1 MIRNSIK
8 AILLLSLVAIMGT
21 AAYAQLPSDAVELEK
36 LKIPEVQKSMDL
48 DPVYL
53 TASDPSQGTWE
64 YKSVTYRGSKADSK
78 EKFLADPDKYAKAA
92 EKQRFI
98 NNFKVA
104 MSTVWCP
111 VTDQVTPG
119 GMKQWKKLDL
129 TFESCCGF
137 CDENA
142 KDIHFEE
149 GLKRL
154 NERAEKTYSMIGAK
168 YTEGAKSPLEGA
180 LKKQ

>member
-8 AILLLSLVAIMGT
+8 TIFVAGLLAIMAG
-21 AAYAQLPSDAVELEK
+21 AAHAQLPADAVELEK
-36 LKIPEVQKSMDL
+36 LKIPEVQKSVDL

-53 TASDPSQGTWE
+53 APSDPSQPTWE
-64 YKSVTYRGSKADSK
+64 YKGKTYRGAKADSK
-78 EKFLADPDKYAKAA
+78 EKFLSDPDKYAKAA

-98 NNFKVA
+98 NNFKIA

-119 GMKQWKKLDL
+119 GMKQWKKHDL

-142 KDIHFEE
+142 KDMHFDD

-154 NERAEKTYSMIGAK
+154 NERAEQTYNVIGAK
-168 YTEGAKSPLEGA
+168 YTEGARSPLEGA